1 MRPEWEQKV
10 SLSPDEC
17 SNKVTFEWNIKSF
30 FFLNGHLESRGS
42 GLNDTLQKD
51 GKKTSLTEQE
61 AAVLQDETF
70 ILQLTIKTSAE
81 PEIYS

>member
-1 MRPEWEQKV
+1 MTRYRRMEK
-10 SLSPDEC
+10 
-17 SNKVTFEWNIKSF
+17 N
-30 FFLNGHLESRGS
+30 
-42 GLNDTLQKD
+42 
-51 GKKTSLTEQE
+51 SLTEQE

>member
-1 MRPEWEQKV
+1 MEYKEY
-10 SLSPDEC
+10 
-17 SNKVTFEWNIKSF
+17 